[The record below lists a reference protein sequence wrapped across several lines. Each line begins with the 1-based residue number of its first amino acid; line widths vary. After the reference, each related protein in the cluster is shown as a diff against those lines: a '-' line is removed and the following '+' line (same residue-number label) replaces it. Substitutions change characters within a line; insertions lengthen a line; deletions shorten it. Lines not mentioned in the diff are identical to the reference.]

1 MAAHLCTIFS
11 LFSAVVVPMLKAEL
25 TVNATP
31 TTFTVGLT
39 KNVKIECLFSRDQS
53 TNLVFITSLNLAHSK
68 TTDNPEIQDLI
79 SITSFYSQVYENVN
93 TTHTEVY
100 GVIDN
105 KGKSFLGLVWDFPTV
120 DRAGVYKC
128 EATGLNKM
136 GKHVALSNS
145 TNITALNPEN
155 SQVLELV
162 HALINKVE
170 HLEEEIKATKS
181 NQADLDNKINQ
192 NSNYTTNIQSQLNKT
207 DVKNFYLEDQNNQ
220 LTQRLEICKSRLDK
234 QDHDIDELKDANKSL
249 TVVLDQLQMRMS
261 DVNRQLGECLRFKD
275 TINGT
280 FNSLENAFLTP
291 THPYNGKRYW
301 LTKNY
306 GSVTPILALLFCQ
319 VRGGYLAEIDSPEEY
334 TFVRDNLLIRSEVNF
349 IVVSGSDEEQEGL
362 WKHMQSKTALQYMNW
377 GGNENTGSRQE
388 NCIAYSRESHWL
400 LADISC
406 PILTDP
412 RINFGYMCEI
422 PT

>member
-1 MAAHLCTIFS
+1 MAAHLCTIIS
-11 LFSAVVVPMLKAEL
+11 LLSAVVVPMLKAEL

-31 TTFTVGLT
+31 TTFTVGLI
-39 KNVKIECLFSRDQS
+39 KNVKIECSFSRDQS
-53 TNLVFITSLNLAHSK
+53 TNLVFVTSLNLAHSK
-68 TTDNPEIQDLI
+68 TTDNPEFQDLI
-79 SITSFYSQVYENVN
+79 SITSFDSQVYENVN
-93 TTHTEVY
+93 ISRTQVY

-136 GKHVALSNS
+136 GKHVSLSNS

-162 HALINKVE
+162 HALFNKVE
-170 HLEEEIKATKS
+170 HLEEEIKVTKS
-181 NQADLDNKINQ
+181 KYDDLENKIYQ

-207 DVKNFYLEDQNNQ
+207 NVKNYNLENQNNQ
-220 LTQRLEICKSRLDK
+220 LSKLVENYKSRLDK
-234 QDHDIDELKDANKSL
+234 QDHEIDELKETNISL
-249 TVVLDQLQMRMS
+249 TINMDQLQMRMS
-261 DVNRQLGECLRFKD
+261 DVNRPLGELLRFKD
-275 TINGT
+275 TIDST

-319 VRGGYLAEIDSPEEY
+319 LRGGYLAEIDSPEEY
-334 TFVRDNLLIRSEVNF
+334 AFVRENLLKRSQVDF
-349 IVVSGSDEEQEGL
+349 VYISGSDEEQEGH
-362 WKHMQSKTALQYMNW
+362 WKHLNSKTELTYLNW
-377 GGNENTGSRQE
+377 GDNENLGGRQG
-388 NCIAYSRESHWL
+388 NCLAYFKGHNWL
-400 LADISC
+400 LADVSC
-406 PILTDP
+406 PILTEF
-412 RINFGYMCEI
+412 NKEFGYMCEL
-422 PT
+422 PL

>member
-1 MAAHLCTIFS
+1 MAAHLCTIIS
-11 LFSAVVVPMLKAEL
+11 LLSAVVVPMLKAEL
-25 TVNATP
+25 IVNATP

-39 KNVKIECLFSRDQS
+39 KNMKIECSFSRDQS

-68 TTDNPEIQDLI
+68 TTDNPEFQDLI
-79 SITSFYSQVYENVN
+79 SITSFDSQVYGSVN
-93 TTHTEVY
+93 TTHTQVY

-105 KGKSFLGLVWDFPTV
+105 KGKSFLGLVWQFPTV

-136 GKHVALSNS
+136 GKHVSLSNS

-162 HALINKVE
+162 HTLINKVE
-170 HLEEEIKATKS
+170 RLEEEIKVE
-181 NQADLDNKINQ
+181 NKIDQ

-207 DVKNFYLEDQNNQ
+207 DVKNLYLEDQNNQ

-261 DVNRQLGECLRFKD
+261 DVNRPLGELLRFKD

-319 VRGGYLAEIDSPEEY
+319 LRGGYLAEIDSPEEY
-334 TFVRDNLLIRSEVNF
+334 TFVRDHLLTRSEVDF
-349 IVVSGSDEEQEGL
+349 VYVSGSDEEQEGL
-362 WKHMQSKTALQYMNW
+362 WKHWNSKTELTYLNW
-377 GGNENTGSRQE
+377 GDNENMGGRQE
-388 NCIAYSRESHWL
+388 NCIAYHRGHSWL
-400 LADISC
+400 LVDVSC
-406 PILTDP
+406 QILTEFNKDV
-412 RINFGYMCEI
+412 GYMCEL
-422 PT
+422 PS